1 LSSVFRDGERA
12 RAVAATLTAELS
24 QDSQT
29 PSASLLQF
37 TRPLRREFPL
47 SRFVVVLASKRR
59 QSDEMTDRA
68 RERARALHP
77 STSRISLANSLPRS
91 FGPSRCLPAIAL
103 FRISIRSIVARS
115 SACRLFTF
123 ARQVAFMSA
132 IKASGHP
139 SGRPAFAEERLFL
152 VALAIRSH
160 SLTRAREPLSSRRF
174 EFVIRGQRRARV
186 RARPHE
192 SPETRLASRSHR
204 TRAEA
209 TINARRPW
217 CLRD

>member
-1 LSSVFRDGERA
+1 LSSVFLRSRWRTRSSSRSDVNRRIIPGLANSVSQPLAIYKTTSPGVPFVAVRRRSCQQATTIGRDDGPSA
-12 RAVAATLTAELS
+12 RA
-24 QDSQT
+24 
-29 PSASLLQF
+29 
-37 TRPLRREFPL
+37 
-47 SRFVVVLASKRR
+47 
-59 QSDEMTDRA
+59 
-68 RERARALHP
+68 RARALHP

-123 ARQVAFMSA
+123 ARQVAFTSA

-160 SLTRAREPLSSRRF
+160 SLTRAREPLSSR
-174 EFVIRGQRRARV
+174 
-186 RARPHE
+186 
-192 SPETRLASRSHR
+192 
-204 TRAEA
+204 
-209 TINARRPW
+209 
-217 CLRD
+217 